1 MEKEGAI
8 VIGGSAGSIEVIIN
22 LLPYIPE
29 TFPYP
34 IVIVLHRKS
43 TVEYHLE
50 DVLNKKCK
58 LGVFEIQ
65 DKMQLEG
72 NKIYLVP
79 GDYHLLVDNSGC
91 LSLDYS
97 EKVNYSRPSID
108 VTFDSFA
115 KAFGEN
121 CFGILLSGA
130 NSDGAMGLKRI
141 KNSGGIAMVQLPES
155 ATVPTMPLAAISM
168 FPPDIIGDVMKMIG
182 IFQDLNQLSFSEF
195 RLKLTQGEDIQSD
208 LPAVL
213 LVDDLED
220 NLFTLNALLKSEPI
234 VIHRANSGKKAIELA
249 NKTQYDCIILD
260 VQMPEMDG
268 FEVAKILSENE
279 ATKNIP
285 IIFLSALG
293 SDKEKVIQGID
304 SGAIDFIAKPPDP
317 ALLKAKVKLCL
328 NISKKTKQSRK
339 VYSNVKKERDIFKEH
354 KADVEASLRYA
365 RNIQQALLP
374 NQQVFDNFFKD
385 NFVLYQPKESIG
397 GDFYTIKEYEGKI
410 ILICGDCTGH
420 GVPGAMMTMISVNI
434 IQNLI
439 EGKGITQ
446 PDKLLNAM
454 NKEFRQAFNSEFSSI
469 TIDDGLEMAVC
480 TFSKAE
486 NKMYYAGSR
495 RPILMK
501 QGVELKKIEP
511 SQMGISGT
519 MPENYVFQS
528 CEFDIQKGD
537 LIYFFTDGVVDQ
549 FGGKKGKKFMIKR
562 LTDLIATCVDLPLK
576 EQKNILNSAIQDWKG
591 GHEQI
596 DDILLLAIR
605 Y

>member
-1 MEKEGAI
+1 MEKEGVI

-29 TFPYP
+29 SFPYP

-58 LGVFEIQ
+58 LQVFEIQ

-79 GDYHLLVDNSGC
+79 GDYHLLVDSSGC

-97 EKVNYSRPSID
+97 EKVNFSRPSID
-108 VTFDSFA
+108 VTYDSFA

-121 CFGILLSGA
+121 CLGILLSGA
-130 NSDGAMGLKRI
+130 NADGAIGLKRI
-141 KNSGGIAMVQLPES
+141 QNSGGLAIVQSPES
-155 ATVPTMPLAAISM
+155 ATVPTMPMAAISM
-168 FPPDIIGDVMKMIG
+168 FKPDIIADVMKMIG
-182 IFQDLNQLSFSEF
+182 IFNELNQISFSEF
-195 RLKLTQGEDIQSD
+195 RAKLKQGEQIENN

-213 LVDDLED
+213 IVDDLED

-234 VIHRANSGKKAIELA
+234 IIHKANSGKKAIELA

-268 FEVAKILSENE
+268 FEVAKILGESEE
-279 ATKNIP
+279 TKNIP

-339 VYSNVKKERDIFKEH
+339 VFSNVKQERDSYKEH

-365 RNIQQALLP
+365 RNIQQAILP
-374 NQQVFDNFFKD
+374 NQQVFDHLFRE

-397 GDFYTIKEYEGKI
+397 GDFYTVKEQEDKI

-454 NKEFRQAFNSEFSSI
+454 NKEFRNAFNSEFSAI

-480 TFSKAE
+480 TFLKNE
-486 NKMYYAGSR
+486 NKMQFSSSR
-495 RPILMK
+495 RPILFK
-501 QGVELKKIEP
+501 HNGKLQKLEP
-511 SQMGISGT
+511 DYMGISGT
-519 MPENYVFQS
+519 MPEDYTFTLA
-528 CEFDIQKGD
+528 EFDLMPGD
-537 LIYFFTDGVVDQ
+537 LIYLFTDGVVDQ
-549 FGGKKGKKFMIKR
+549 FGGKHGKKFMAKR
-562 LTDLIATCVDLPLK
+562 LVDLIQSYWDKPFQDQK
-576 EQKNILNSAIQDWKG
+576 ELLNNAIQEWKG
-591 GHEQI
+591 DIEQI
-596 DDILLLAIR
+596 DDILLLGIR